1 MNHQIGEVDYAAW
14 DANLKIKHLS
24 PNNRYSAIKC
34 KNIAAFYKA
43 PGRASPA
50 SKVWTWIYICCGDGH
65 VDLKL
70 IRCGMVTVRR
80 VDNEYKQKTC
90 QGKNLLNQPETE
102 ENTQK
107 KNNPQNKTGT
117 AP

>member
-1 MNHQIGEVDYAAW
+1 MNE
-14 DANLKIKHLS
+14 S
-24 PNNRYSAIKC
+24 SNRRSRLRCVGREFEDQTFITKQYSAIKC
-34 KNIAAFYKA
+34 KNIVGFYKA

-70 IRCGMVTVRR
+70 IRCGMVIVRR

-90 QGKNLLNQPETE
+90 QRKNLLNQPETE

-117 AP
+117 AL